1 MSITLFAIK
10 ILIMLK
16 IMYLNHLTFEKFAHL
31 KLLSLFNR
39 NNLFQIK
46 VNGKKKKIEII
57 NDLGISF
64 YLFYS

>member
-16 IMYLNHLTFEKFAHL
+16 IMYLNHLTFENFAHL

-57 NDLGISF
+57 NYLGISF